1 MELRLVLRIR
11 SLQMSAY
18 HHNRELN
25 KTAHASRFD
34 AIRKARDWAAS
45 LKPRPTILNNP
56 TTDPL
61 PPRYSIDDI
70 LSIVNPD
77 IRKAFDMSEVVLRL
91 VDDSRLSVF
100 KPKYGPN
107 ILTAWGHIMGKRPPS
122 RDLW

>member
-1 MELRLVLRIR
+1 M
-11 SLQMSAY
+11 MKP
-18 HHNRELN
+18 
-25 KTAHASRFD
+25 KTVAKVSRFD

-45 LKPRPTILNNP
+45 LKPRPAILNNP

-61 PPRYSIDDI
+61 PPRYDINDI

-100 KPKYGPN
+100 KPRYGVN
-107 ILTAWGHIMGKRPPS
+107 MLTAWGHIMGKHAPTKTS
-122 RDLW
+122 EKLY